1 MTKDKFISQATSL
14 GYCSK
19 PVAILFAGERE
30 SFTEDDFIKVF
41 RVAERRETRKKSIE
55 HGVRKRPLGHGCRTT
70 KQYTVYNGHYDASN
84 ITNDFCK
91 QFT

>member
-41 RVAERRETRKKSIE
+41 RVAERRETRKKRHRIW
-55 HGVRKRPLGHGCRTT
+55 RKEAPSWTRMPDNKAIYRLQRTL
-70 KQYTVYNGHYDASN
+70 
-84 ITNDFCK
+84 
-91 QFT
+91 